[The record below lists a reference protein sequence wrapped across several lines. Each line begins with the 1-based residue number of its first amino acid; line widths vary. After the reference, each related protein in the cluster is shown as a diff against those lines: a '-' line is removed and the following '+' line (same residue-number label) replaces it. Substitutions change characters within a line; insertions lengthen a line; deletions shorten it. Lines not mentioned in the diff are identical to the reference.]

1 MTWRPL
7 LWLKLRQWASSVAF
21 SPDGSQLAS
30 GSEDGTISIWCLN
43 TGACLSTLDGS
54 DEGLTMVDFSPD
66 GKWLASASPHK
77 VKLWLTTTLD
87 LIRTFSCDNLLFTSP
102 FLAFSPDSKYLA
114 WKSHTTRIYHLSTH
128 SFTRNSKD
136 DFLKPLVFLPNSKQ
150 LLISDLDGMKIWD
163 FVEGTRLI
171 TISGHPIEIGSATI
185 IPNLN
190 RVATGSRKASIQIWD
205 LTTNLTINPVSQ
217 KFRDYGKADR
227 IAVSPNGKYVATDY
241 EFDSYLRLWDT
252 TTWECLHLYEW
263 LTITSY
269 IGFSADS
276 KILIVASSQG
286 VIAKWD
292 ATTGEFITT
301 LRSPWSHIEQ
311 LAFSP
316 DSTYTTAAWVRSID
330 IKIWNISTNE
340 HYQLVA
346 PGIHEAIA
354 FSPDSKYVAMSS
366 FMQPI
371 TIWDL
376 KTHSLVLRLFD
387 ETKARLV
394 TFSSDGS
401 HLITQKGRIALS
413 KYPELHM
420 STPAAQSRDNDLDV
434 GQEGSWIVCNGRKCL
449 WVPADYRSSVSAA
462 MANNIVFWCSPTRM
476 WMFTFDKHR
485 QNKKRSTSLSFDL
498 GQPSKKLSRYYGN
511 D

>member
-1 MTWRPL
+1 
-7 LWLKLRQWASSVAF
+7 
-21 SPDGSQLAS
+21 
-30 GSEDGTISIWCLN
+30 
-43 TGACLSTLDGS
+43 
-54 DEGLTMVDFSPD
+54 
-66 GKWLASASPHK
+66 
-77 VKLWLTTTLD
+77 
-87 LIRTFSCDNLLFTSP
+87 
-102 FLAFSPDSKYLA
+102 
-114 WKSHTTRIYHLSTH
+114 
-128 SFTRNSKD
+128 
-136 DFLKPLVFLPNSKQ
+136 
-150 LLISDLDGMKIWD
+150 MKIWD
-163 FVEGTRLI
+163 FVEGIPLI
-171 TISGHPIEIGSATI
+171 TISDHPIQIESATMI
-185 IPNLN
+185 SNLN
-190 RVATGSRKASIQIWD
+190 RVATVSPNGSVQIWD
-205 LTTNLTINPVSQ
+205 LTTNLTTNAVSQ
-217 KFRDYGKADR
+217 KFRDYENAYH
-227 IAVSPNGKYVATDY
+227 IAVSPNGKYVATAY
-241 EFDSYLRLWDT
+241 QFDSSIRLWDT
-252 TTWECLHLYEW
+252 TTWECLHLGGTLEDTKYG
-263 LTITSY
+263 
-269 IGFSADS
+269 GFSADS
-276 KILIVASSQG
+276 KILVQASRQG
-286 VIAKWD
+286 VITKWD
-292 ATTGEFITT
+292 TTTGESIKT
-301 LRSPWSHIEQ
+301 LRSPWSYIEY
-311 LAFSP
+311 LTFSP
-316 DSTYTTAAWVRSID
+316 DLTYAAVWWWHSID
-330 IKIWNISTNE
+330 IEIWNISTNE

-346 PGIHEAIA
+346 PGFHVDSIA
-354 FSPDSKYVAMSS
+354 FSPDSKHVAISS
-366 FMQPI
+366 LKQPI